1 MAAPYRD
8 AMFGFRYVKFDP
20 TQHVILY
27 RKGEIDRQ
35 GPGLSFLYFAPSAS
49 LVAVPL
55 SSSEAPFIF
64 EEITSDFQE
73 ITVQGQV
80 TFRISEPSKAARLLN
95 YTLDAGGRRYVS
107 KDPEKFQLR
116 VINAIN
122 VLVRSRVENLALR
135 EALSAGDALVREVTA
150 ELADRPD
157 IQSLGLEILG
167 LSILAIKPNPD
178 TARALEAETREH
190 MLKEADDAVYA
201 RRNAAVEQERS
212 IKENELRTEKAV
224 QEKRHELEA
233 ADTAHQ
239 IGLEESRKE
248 LVEFEAANV
257 RTEADGRAYSLEA
270 VVKSLADADPKIVQA
285 LAGIGMQPDKLIAAA
300 MNELAGNA
308 DKIGELNIAPDVLR
322 ELIRS
327 GRRNPGGGK
336 G

>member
-1 MAAPYRD
+1 
-8 AMFGFRYVKFDP
+8 MFGFRYVKFDP

-27 RKGEIDRQ
+27 RKGEIEKE
-35 GPGLSFLYFAPSAS
+35 GPGLSFLYFAPPAS

-80 TFRISEPSKAARLLN
+80 TFRISDPSKAAQLLN

-107 KDPEKFQLR
+107 KDPEKIQLR

-122 VLVRSRVENLALR
+122 VLVRSRIENLTLR
-135 EALSAGDALVREVTA
+135 EALSAGDGLVQEVTA
-150 ELADRPD
+150 ELAERPD

-239 IGLEESRKE
+239 IGLEESRKD
-248 LVEFEAANV
+248 LVELEAANV
-257 RTEADGRAYSLEA
+257 QTEADGRAYSLEA
-270 VVKSLADADPKIVQA
+270 VVKALADADPKIVQA

-322 ELIRS
+322 ELIRG
-327 GRRNPGGGK
+327 GRHTAAAAARASGGGRD
-336 G
+336 